1 MFYPVQNML
10 TQLMRRRIIWLAL
23 GIVILVG
30 DVMLRLMF
38 FSPQATSTPQQSSK
52 VSVLT
57 ASYDQTRTGQ
67 NRQETLLT
75 TANVNKDDFGLLS
88 SFPVIGSIQAQPL
101 YVSNVPIGGKRHN
114 VVYVATTA
122 DYVYAF
128 DANASDHSL
137 GPLWQDNL
145 GRSYG
150 APGIYGT
157 PVIELDQQGGGTLY
171 VITNDSLQAAHL
183 YALDIKNGQSRSGS
197 PALIDPEGFRPATT
211 YQRTGLA
218 LVNGVIYAGWM
229 GLEVSKTAEHGWI
242 MAFDARTLTL
252 IDAFNTTSGVDT
264 SPPGKNKGNG
274 LEKGN
279 PGSIW
284 QSTTG
289 LSVDDKGNVYPIVSN
304 GPFNGSTSYGDS
316 FLKLRLVNG
325 KFSVVDS
332 FTPFDQQCLME
343 WDYDLGSSGN
353 LLLPDQ
359 PGARH
364 HLMLG
369 VSKSGRLYLV
379 DRDHLGG
386 FVSVPGVSCASP
398 QEQRTN
404 VDQIVQ
410 ESKAGLIP
418 GLFMAPV
425 YWSAPGGKQYI
436 YVSGAN
442 ADTAQGDPI
451 KAFGLANGQI
461 NLTPAMQT
469 SLTYGYP
476 GAGIVVSSNGEQ
488 AGTGILWALQPAP
501 CGGGGCNPQ
510 GSAILHAYDA
520 SNLSIELYNSEQNT
534 ARDEMDS
541 YQKFT
546 RPVVADGQVF
556 VCSQSTLYIYGQLR
570 QSY

>member
-1 MFYPVQNML
+1 MFYPIQNTL

-23 GIVILVG
+23 VIVILVG
-30 DVMLRLMF
+30 AVILRLMF
-38 FSPQATSTPQQSSK
+38 FSPQATATPQQLSK

-57 ASYDQTRTGQ
+57 ASYDQMRTGQ
-67 NRQETLLT
+67 NTQETLLT

-101 YVSNVPIGGKRHN
+101 YVSNVLIGGKRHN

-128 DANASDHSL
+128 DANTSDHSP

-197 PALIDPEGFRPATT
+197 PALIDPKGFRPATT

-264 SPPGKNKGNG
+264 SPPGKNKGKG
-274 LEKGN
+274 LETGN

-289 LSVDDKGNVYPIVSN
+289 LSVDDEGNVYPIVSN

-316 FLKLRLVNG
+316 FLKLRLING

-469 SLTYGYP
+469 SLSYGYP
-476 GAGIVVSSNGEQ
+476 GAGIVVSSNGAQ

-510 GSAILHAYDA
+510 GPAILHAYDA

-534 ARDEMDS
+534 ARDGMDG